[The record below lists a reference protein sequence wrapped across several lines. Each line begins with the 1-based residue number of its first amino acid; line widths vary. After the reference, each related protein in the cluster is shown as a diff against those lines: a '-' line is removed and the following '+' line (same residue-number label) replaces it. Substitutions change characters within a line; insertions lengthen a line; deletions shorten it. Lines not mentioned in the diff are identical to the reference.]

1 MIRYLLDTNV
11 LIRFL
16 REDHEQHSPAAYALF
31 SNAYRGNCLLKLTE
45 VTVAE
50 TLWVLQS
57 VYRIERKQIAE
68 ELQHLI
74 SSDGI
79 LCLKRDEMIDA
90 LDRFSSTRFDF
101 LDCYLAALTA
111 ASGDHV
117 ATFDNDFD
125 LFNDVKRWDHGV

>member
-1 MIRYLLDTNV
+1 M
-11 LIRFL
+11 
-16 REDHEQHSPAAYALF
+16 
-31 SNAYRGNCLLKLTE
+31 
-45 VTVAE
+45 AE

-90 LDRFSSTRFDF
+90 LNRFSSTRFDF
-101 LDCYLAALTA
+101 LDCYRAALAA